1 MESMAKR
8 AHILFKNYANEISP
22 RFFIKQKAQEL
33 GLKGYCR
40 INENNLLEIEVEGKE
55 ISIDEFVRF
64 MQIGTLDRKVSNLF
78 SIEMFDQLK
87 DYEKMEVDI
96 V

>member
-1 MESMAKR
+1 MAKR
-8 AHILFKNYANEISP
+8 VRILCNGYLNNEISL
-22 RFFIKQKAQEL
+22 RFFIKQKAQTL

-64 MQIGTLDRKVSNLF
+64 VQKGTRDEKASNLF
-78 SIEMFDQLK
+78 SIEMFDHFK
-87 DYEKMEVDI
+87 GYEKMEMDI